1 MSSSDT
7 LQPTLDK
14 ANKLVR
20 EGDYP
25 NAARLFQEVFANEPG
40 NTGALRGLA
49 QAMLQLDQ
57 HDVALALLA
66 DSINPDWPDSSTVL
80 QISRILQSLHR
91 DDEAADLLFASVH
104 ADPANIELRV
114 AATALISALNRT
126 DDLKTLSRLQSGDEV
141 LHATAGGQ

>member
-1 MSSSDT
+1 M

-14 ANKLVR
+14 ANLLVR

-25 NAARLFQEVFANEPG
+25 NAARLFQEVFASDPG
-40 NTGALRGLA
+40 NPRALRGLA
-49 QAMLQLDQ
+49 EAMLQLDQ

-114 AATALISALNRT
+114 AATTLISALNRT
-126 DDLKTLSRLQSGDEV
+126 EDLNTLSRLQPGDEV
-141 LHATAGGQ
+141 VHATAGGQ